1 MDGGKGG
8 AHNYSSLR
16 QNISR
21 ACESL
26 VSLQL
31 ALCVKIHNSVSTRL
45 SLTKSKKKKNIE
57 STAVYKHMCQCT
69 DLLNAMPNGQGVA
82 ASFSIQLESN
92 LPDSLQLT
100 LTTKPKVH
108 IS

>member
-8 AHNYSSLR
+8 AHNCSSLR

-31 ALCVKIHNSVSTRL
+31 ALCVKIHNSVSTTL

-57 STAVYKHMCQCT
+57 ST
-69 DLLNAMPNGQGVA
+69 VA
-82 ASFSIQLESN
+82 IFMQIHAW
-92 LPDSLQLT
+92 
-100 LTTKPKVH
+100 H
-108 IS
+108 IHL